1 MHHLEISSVSA
12 ACGKN
17 QYEPRSKI
25 MLTLLCKKYPDLYKD
40 VFTDQG
46 IIKKMDPDVKCYDTD
61 LKCMYKEIKKDIK
74 DPKTFEH
81 SKKRLLDE
89 LKQRPGIKETDITY
103 AEKFLDNSMKKDC
116 GTNNESSVISKKSY
130 KKGNNRMYSYSEDN
144 WVIKGFHDAT
154 DKDIVIEIKTRM
166 KPQNVRKNEYDLY
179 QLFGYLLVMRMTKGK
194 IVQYYKNDIYDSDIP
209 TEREYGII
217 DINFEP
223 YKSKFE
229 IFIKEL
235 RQFFL
240 ELESFIPEPNTFDTK
255 CVFKGIN
262 LPIAI
267 YNTQGVPHNVNPNFE
282 KLINIIFT
290 H

>member
-17 QYEPRSKI
+17 QYEPRSKV

-40 VFTDQG
+40 VFIDQG
-46 IIKKMDPDVKCYDTD
+46 IIQKMEPGILCYDTE
-61 LKCMYKEIKKDIK
+61 LKSMYKEIKRDIK
-74 DPKTFEH
+74 DPKTFEGN
-81 SKKRLLDE
+81 KKRLLDE
-89 LKQRPGIKETDITY
+89 LKQKPDVKESDITY
-103 AEKFLDNSMKKDC
+103 AEKFLESSMKKDC
-116 GTNNESSVISKKSY
+116 GTNNESAVISKKMY

-144 WVIKGFHDAT
+144 WIIKGFHDAT

-194 IVQYYKNDIYDSDIP
+194 IVQYYKGSVYDSDIP
-209 TEREYGII
+209 TEKEYGII
-217 DINFEP
+217 DINFDP

-229 IFIKEL
+229 TFTCEL
-235 RQFFL
+235 RQFFI
-240 ELESFIPEPNTFDTK
+240 ELESFIPEPHTFNFE

-262 LPIAI
+262 LPIATYDTDGI
-267 YNTQGVPHNVNPNFE
+267 PHNVNPNFE
-282 KLINIIFT
+282 KILNIIFT
-290 H
+290 R